1 MQIEVIGTGYISSD
15 ITKTIRKKA
24 NGEEIFVCLF
34 QFANFN
40 YVDPETRKNIYS
52 YYLCDV
58 MGKYGEIIYNNFIKG
73 QKIFIHG
80 QETNQRYKNKE
91 GKIVSSCVLHL
102 DKVEFMANPKDN
114 DYFDKQEPSSNIE
127 NMLNNDMVD
136 SIKDTE
142 IFT

>member
-1 MQIEVIGTGYISSD
+1 MQIEIIGTGYISSD

-40 YVDPETRKNIYS
+40 YIDPVTRKNIYS

-58 MGKYGEIIYNNFIKG
+58 LGKYGEIIYNNFIKG

-80 QETNQRYKNKE
+80 QLTNQRYKNND
-91 GKIVSSCVLHL
+91 GKLVSSCVLHL
-102 DKVEFMANPKDN
+102 DKVEFMANPKDDN
-114 DYFDKQEPSSNIE
+114 YLEKQDPSSNI
-127 NMLNNDMVD
+127 NGIFDNNITNE
-136 SIKDTE
+136 IKDTE
-142 IFT
+142 LFT